1 MTRAAIY
8 ARYSTDMQSA
18 ASIEDQVRLC
28 QLRAEGAGSAVVET
42 YADHGI
48 SGASTLLRPGVQAL
62 LQDAIAGKFDT
73 VYAEALDRLSRD
85 QEDIAAIYK
94 RLSFAGVSM
103 MTLSEGE
110 ISELHIGL
118 KGTMNA
124 LFLKDLADKT
134 RRGLRGRVE
143 AGRSGGGKAYGYD
156 VVKSEDDK
164 GRRTINPAEAEIVR
178 RIFRDYGAGKSPK
191 AIAAALN
198 REGVPGP
205 SGRGWGQSTINGNRH
220 RGTGVLNNELYVG
233 RMVWNRL
240 RYVKDP
246 ATGKRVSKPNPE
258 ADWLI
263 QDVPELRI
271 IDQELWDKAKAR
283 QGALTTKKTTFWT
296 KQRPKYLLSGLLTCG
311 SCGGGFS
318 MVSKTQLG
326 CSTARNKGTC
336 SNRLTIKRE
345 DLEADLLHA
354 LQEHLMD
361 PELCA
366 VFCKAY
372 TAEMNRLR
380 REAVSATAGQ
390 ERELAKITRQLG
402 QMVDAIA
409 DGAPVAPIKDKM
421 HALDARKI
429 ELEAALEQRDDP
441 PPILHPV
448 MAQVYQ
454 REVQRLAETLAD
466 PDTAREAAEALRG
479 LIDRI
484 VLTPD
489 ASGRRLVA
497 DLVGDLAGI
506 LTIASGEAAAQAA
519 AAALSPALTVA
530 QPPKLTK
537 ATVDQAKLV
546 AGKGSQLGFEESDQ
560 VKLVAGGGCQLGLAE
575 AGEGLQ
581 FKLVA
586 GAGFEPA
593 TFRL

>member
-8 ARYSTDMQSA
+8 ARYSTDMQSTT
-18 ASIEDQVRLC
+18 SIEDQVRLC

-94 RLSFAGVSM
+94 RLSFAGVSIV
-103 MTLSEGE
+103 TLSEGE

-164 GRRTINPAEAEIVR
+164 GRRTINPAEAESVR

-220 RGTGVLNNELYVG
+220 RGTGILNNELYVG
-233 RMVWNRL
+233 RMVWSRL

-258 ADWLI
+258 SDWLI

-271 IDQELWDKAKAR
+271 IDQEVWDKAKAR
-283 QGALTTKKTTFWT
+283 QGALTTRKSTFWT

-336 SNRLTIKRE
+336 SNRLTVKRE

-354 LQEHLMD
+354 LQDHLMD

-380 REAVSATAGQ
+380 REAMAAMVGQ
-390 ERELAKITRQLG
+390 ERELAKISRQLG

-421 HALDARKI
+421 HALDARKTT
-429 ELEAALEQRDDP
+429 LEAALEQRDDP
-441 PPILHPV
+441 PPILHPA

-454 REVQRLAETLAD
+454 REVQRLAETLTE
-466 PDTAREAAEALRG
+466 PDATSEAADALRG

-489 ASGRRLVA
+489 ASGERLVA
-497 DLVGDLAGI
+497 DLAGDLAGI

-519 AAALSPALTVA
+519 AAALSPALTA
-530 QPPKLTK
+530 DHSGIGANT
-537 ATVDQAKLV
+537 TS
-546 AGKGSQLGFEESDQ
+546 GQ
-560 VKLVAGGGCQLGLAE
+560 VKLVAGGGCQLGLAD

-586 GAGFEPA
+586 GVGFEPT